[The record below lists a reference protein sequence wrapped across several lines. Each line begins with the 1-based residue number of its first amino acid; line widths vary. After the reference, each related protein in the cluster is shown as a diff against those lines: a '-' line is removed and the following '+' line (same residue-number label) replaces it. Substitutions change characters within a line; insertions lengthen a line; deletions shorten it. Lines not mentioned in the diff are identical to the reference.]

1 MTLWTPRLPRLAL
14 ASSVAGALLLAG
26 CTDTGS
32 EQAAPV
38 TSTVV
43 VTSTMQPETAGDAS
57 AAPSAAPSA
66 GTAAPESTV
75 PAGSTG
81 ASTSETPAGGPCEV
95 SAIQQVSGYEE
106 MDMMLYCDG
115 DWARAALYQSDWLQV
130 FTWAGGEWAPYRAHG
145 ETRGLGMTTGCY
157 LAERIAA
164 DGMPAELVD
173 KVTICDEDDLIF

>member
-26 CTDTGS
+26 CADTGS

-43 VTSTMQPETAGDAS
+43 VTSTMQPADT
-57 AAPSAAPSA
+57 PT
-66 GTAAPESTV
+66 GTAAPESAA
-75 PAGSTG
+75 PAVTTA
-81 ASTSETPAGGPCEV
+81 ASTSAEPAGGPCEV
-95 SAIQQVSGYEE
+95 RAIQQVSGYEE

>member
-1 MTLWTPRLPRLAL
+1 
-14 ASSVAGALLLAG
+14 
-26 CTDTGS
+26 
-32 EQAAPV
+32 
-38 TSTVV
+38 
-43 VTSTMQPETAGDAS
+43 
-57 AAPSAAPSA
+57 
-66 GTAAPESTV
+66 
-75 PAGSTG
+75 
-81 ASTSETPAGGPCEV
+81 
-95 SAIQQVSGYEE
+95 
-106 MDMMLYCDG
+106 MLYCDG

>member
-26 CTDTGS
+26 CADTGS

-43 VTSTMQPETAGDAS
+43 VTSTMQPADTPTS
-57 AAPSAAPSA
+57 
-66 GTAAPESTV
+66 TAAEADA
-75 PAGSTG
+75 PAVTTA
-81 ASTSETPAGGPCEV
+81 ASTSAEPAGGPCEV

-130 FTWAGGEWAPYRAHG
+130 FTWAGSEWAPYRAHG

-164 DGMPAELVD
+164 DGMPAELVE

>member
-43 VTSTMQPETAGDAS
+43 VTSTAQPAATPAGAT
-57 AAPSAAPSA
+57 A
-66 GTAAPESTV
+66 GTAAPESAA
-75 PAGSTG
+75 PAVTTA
-81 ASTSETPAGGPCEV
+81 ASTSEEPAGGPCEV

>member
-26 CTDTGS
+26 CADTGS

-43 VTSTMQPETAGDAS
+43 VTSTAQPADTPTSTAAEA
-57 AAPSAAPSA
+57 AAPAVT
-66 GTAAPESTV
+66 TA
-75 PAGSTG
+75 
-81 ASTSETPAGGPCEV
+81 ASTSEEPAGGPCEV

-130 FTWAGGEWAPYRAHG
+130 FTWAGDEWAPYRAHG

>member
-26 CTDTGS
+26 CADTGS

-43 VTSTMQPETAGDAS
+43 VTSTAQPADTPTSTAAEA
-57 AAPSAAPSA
+57 AAPAV
-66 GTAAPESTV
+66 TT
-75 PAGSTG
+75 T
-81 ASTSETPAGGPCEV
+81 ASTSEEPAGGPCEV
-95 SAIQQVSGYEE
+95 STIQQVSGYEE

-115 DWARAALYQSDWLQV
+115 TWARAGLYQSDWLQV

-173 KVTICDEDDLIF
+173 KVTTCDEDDLIF